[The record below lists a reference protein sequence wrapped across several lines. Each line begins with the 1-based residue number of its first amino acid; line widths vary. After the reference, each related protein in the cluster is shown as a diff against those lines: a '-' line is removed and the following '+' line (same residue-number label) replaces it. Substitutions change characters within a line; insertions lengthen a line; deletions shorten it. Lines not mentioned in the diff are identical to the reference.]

1 MAKTLTFIFMTE
13 FLSLIPYFLLLPAIL
28 VGFYWGKASSTN
40 QLGKEVSALQTEN
53 NLHKTSL
60 KQSEEKTAVLEHD
73 KRQIEEKLYELQGQ
87 VAALKEKNTI
97 SLEERQKQEQALQE
111 KFENLANRV
120 FEHSSKTFVA
130 RQKSEMDTLLL
141 PFKKDM
147 DTFKSQVEKYNENFL
162 TSNAA
167 LDQKL
172 KHITELN
179 NRMLED
185 AKNLTE
191 ALKGDKQKQG
201 AWGEMVLERILEM
214 SGLEKGREYVT
225 QDSYT
230 NEDRSRMRPDVV
242 VKLPDGKRIIIDS
255 KVSLTAYERFYTVD
269 DDSEKEVHLKSHIQ
283 SLKNHIKSL
292 GDKGY
297 QKHESLDTLDF
308 VFMFI
313 PIEGAY
319 SVAIREDDG
328 LLDLALS
335 KNVILMTPLTLL
347 SALRTANNLWR
358 IEDQNANAKEIARL
372 AGRIYEKLALSL
384 EDLVTIG
391 KNLDKSKQDYEN
403 VMGRLTTGKGN
414 LVRTA
419 EELKKLGADTT
430 KTIDPKI
437 IEKANDSSLD
447 SPNTLSLEDPND

>member
-1 MAKTLTFIFMTE
+1 MTE
-13 FLSLIPYFLLLPAIL
+13 FLSLVPYFLLLPAIL
-28 VGFYWGKASSTN
+28 IGFYWGKASSTN

-53 NLHKTSL
+53 NLQKTSL
-60 KQSEEKTAVLEHD
+60 KQSEEKTAVLEQD
-73 KRQIEEKLYELQGQ
+73 KRQIEEKLFELQGL
-87 VAALKEKNTI
+87 VAALKEKNTV
-97 SLEERQKQEQALQE
+97 SLEERNKQEEVLQE

-242 VKLPDGKRIIIDS
+242 VKLPDEKRIIIDS
-255 KVSLTAYERFYTVD
+255 KVSLTAYERYYTVD
-269 DDSEKEVHLKSHIQ
+269 DDSEREVHLKSHIQ

-319 SVAIREDDG
+319 SVAIRQDDS

-419 EELKKLGADTT
+419 EELKKLGAETT

-437 IEKANDSSLD
+437 IEKANDASLD
-447 SPNTLSLEDPND
+447 SPNTLVLDDPKD

>member
-1 MAKTLTFIFMTE
+1 MTE
-13 FLSLIPYFLLLPAIL
+13 FLSLVPYFLLLPAIL

-53 NLHKTSL
+53 NLQKTSL
-60 KQSEEKTAVLEHD
+60 KQSEEKTAVLEQD
-73 KRQIEEKLYELQGQ
+73 KRQIEEKLFELQGQ
-87 VAALKEKNTI
+87 VAALKEKNTV

-447 SPNTLSLEDPND
+447 SPNALSLEDPND

>member
-1 MAKTLTFIFMTE
+1 MTE

-53 NLHKTSL
+53 NLQKTSL

-87 VAALKEKNTI
+87 VAALKEKNTV

-130 RQKSEMDTLLL
+130 RQKNEMDTLLL

>member
-1 MAKTLTFIFMTE
+1 MTE
-13 FLSLIPYFLLLPAIL
+13 FLSLVPYFLLIPAIL
-28 VGFYWGKASSTN
+28 IGFYWGKASSTN

-53 NLHKTSL
+53 NLQKTSL
-60 KQSEEKTAVLEHD
+60 KKSEEKTAVLEQD
-73 KRQIEEKLYELQGQ
+73 KRQFEEKLFELQGQ
-87 VAALKEKNTI
+87 IAALKEKNTV
-97 SLEERQKQEQALQE
+97 SLEERQKQEEALQE

-230 NEDRSRMRPDVV
+230 NEDQSRMRPDVV

-255 KVSLTAYERFYTVD
+255 KVSLTAYERYYTVD

-297 QKHESLDTLDF
+297 PKHESLDTLDF

-430 KTIDPKI
+430 KSIDPKI
-437 IEKANDSSLD
+437 IEKANDPSLD
-447 SPNTLSLEDPND
+447 SPNAIPLED

>member
-1 MAKTLTFIFMTE
+1 MTE

-53 NLHKTSL
+53 NLQKNSL
-60 KQSEEKTAVLEHD
+60 KQSEEKTAILEQD

-87 VAALKEKNTI
+87 VAALKEKNTV
-97 SLEERQKQEQALQE
+97 SLEERQKQEQVLQE

-242 VKLPDGKRIIIDS
+242 VNLPDGKRIIIDS
-255 KVSLTAYERFYTVD
+255 KVSLTAYERYYTVD

-358 IEDQNANAKEIARL
+358 IEDQNSNAKEIARL

-437 IEKANDSSLD
+437 IEKANDTSLD
-447 SPNTLSLEDPND
+447 SPNTLYLEDPKD

>member
-1 MAKTLTFIFMTE
+1 MTE
-13 FLSLIPYFLLLPAIL
+13 FLSLVPYFLLLPAIL
-28 VGFYWGKASSTN
+28 IGFYWGKASSSN

-53 NLHKTSL
+53 NLQKTSL
-60 KQSEEKTAVLEHD
+60 KQAEEKTAVLEQD
-73 KRQIEEKLYELQGQ
+73 KRQIEEKLFELQGL
-87 VAALKEKNTI
+87 VAALKEKNTV
-97 SLEERQKQEQALQE
+97 SLKERQKQEEVLQE

-242 VKLPDGKRIIIDS
+242 VKLPDEKRIIIDS
-255 KVSLTAYERFYTVD
+255 KVSLTAYERYYTVD

-319 SVAIREDDG
+319 SVAIREDDS

-419 EELKKLGADTT
+419 EELKKLGAETT

-437 IEKANDSSLD
+437 IEKANDASLD
-447 SPNTLSLEDPND
+447 SPNTLVLEDPKA

>member
-1 MAKTLTFIFMTE
+1 MTE

-28 VGFYWGKASSTN
+28 IGFYWGKASSTN
-40 QLGKEVSALQTEN
+40 QLGKKVSALQTEN
-53 NLHKTSL
+53 NLQKTSL
-60 KQSEEKTAVLEHD
+60 KQSEEKTAVLEQD

-172 KHITELN
+172 KHITDLN

-242 VKLPDGKRIIIDS
+242 VNLPDEKRIIIDS
-255 KVSLTAYERFYTVD
+255 KVSLTAYERYYTVD
-269 DDSEKEVHLKSHIQ
+269 NDSEKEVHLKSHIQ

-437 IEKANDSSLD
+437 IEKANDTSLD
-447 SPNTLSLEDPND
+447 SPNTLSLEDPKD

>member
-1 MAKTLTFIFMTE
+1 MTE
-13 FLSLIPYFLLLPAIL
+13 FLSLVPYFLLLPAIL
-28 VGFYWGKASSTN
+28 IGFYWGKAASTN
-40 QLGKEVSALQTEN
+40 LLGKEVSALQTEN
-53 NLHKTSL
+53 TLQKTSL
-60 KQSEEKTAVLEHD
+60 KQSEEKTAVLEQD

-87 VAALKEKNTI
+87 VAALKEKNTTSI
-97 SLEERQKQEQALQE
+97 EERQKQEQALQE

-120 FEHSSKTFVA
+120 FEHSSKIFVA

-179 NRMLED
+179 HRMLED

-255 KVSLTAYERFYTVD
+255 KVSLTAYERYYTVD
-269 DDSEKEVHLKSHIQ
+269 NDSEKDVHLKSHIQ

-372 AGRIYEKLALSL
+372 AGRMYEKLALSL

-437 IEKANDSSLD
+437 IEKANDVSLD
-447 SPNTLSLEDPND
+447 TPNTLSIEDKD

>member
-1 MAKTLTFIFMTE
+1 MTE

-53 NLHKTSL
+53 NLQKTSL
-60 KQSEEKTAVLEHD
+60 KQSEEKTAVLEQD

-87 VAALKEKNTI
+87 VAALKEKNTV
-97 SLEERQKQEQALQE
+97 SLEERQKQEQVLQE

-230 NEDRSRMRPDVV
+230 NEDSCLMRHDVV
-242 VKLPDGKRIIIDS
+242 VNLPDGKRIIIDS
-255 KVSLTAYERFYTVD
+255 KVSLTAYERYYTVD

-391 KNLDKSKQDYEN
+391 KNLDKSKQDYES

-437 IEKANDSSLD
+437 IEKANDTSLD
-447 SPNTLSLEDPND
+447 SPNTLSLEDPQDWF

>member
-1 MAKTLTFIFMTE
+1 MTE
-13 FLSLIPYFLLLPAIL
+13 FLSLVPYFLLLPAIL
-28 VGFYWGKASSTN
+28 VGFYWGKVSSTN

-53 NLHKTSL
+53 NLQKTSL
-60 KQSEEKTAVLEHD
+60 KQSEEKTAVLEQD
-73 KRQIEEKLYELQGQ
+73 KRHIEEKLFELQGQ
-87 VAALKEKNTI
+87 VAALKEKNTV

-255 KVSLTAYERFYTVD
+255 KVSLTAYERFYSVD
-269 DDSEKEVHLKSHIQ
+269 DDLEKEVHLKSHIQ

-297 QKHESLDTLDF
+297 QKHQSLDTLDF

-414 LVRTA
+414 IVRTA

>member
-1 MAKTLTFIFMTE
+1 MTE
-13 FLSLIPYFLLLPAIL
+13 FLSLVPYFLLLPAIL
-28 VGFYWGKASSTN
+28 IGFYWGKASSSN

-53 NLHKTSL
+53 NLQKTSL
-60 KQSEEKTAVLEHD
+60 KQAEEKTAVLEQD
-73 KRQIEEKLYELQGQ
+73 KRQIEEKLFELQGL
-87 VAALKEKNTI
+87 VAALKEKNTV
-97 SLEERQKQEQALQE
+97 SLEERQKQEEVLQE

-242 VKLPDGKRIIIDS
+242 V
-255 KVSLTAYERFYTVD
+255 
-269 DDSEKEVHLKSHIQ
+269 
-283 SLKNHIKSL
+283 
-292 GDKGY
+292 
-297 QKHESLDTLDF
+297 
-308 VFMFI
+308 
-313 PIEGAY
+313 
-319 SVAIREDDG
+319 
-328 LLDLALS
+328 
-335 KNVILMTPLTLL
+335 
-347 SALRTANNLWR
+347 
-358 IEDQNANAKEIARL
+358 
-372 AGRIYEKLALSL
+372 
-384 EDLVTIG
+384 
-391 KNLDKSKQDYEN
+391 
-403 VMGRLTTGKGN
+403 
-414 LVRTA
+414 
-419 EELKKLGADTT
+419 
-430 KTIDPKI
+430 
-437 IEKANDSSLD
+437 
-447 SPNTLSLEDPND
+447 

>member
-1 MAKTLTFIFMTE
+1 MSE
-13 FLSLIPYFLLLPAIL
+13 FLSLVPYFLLLPAIL

-40 QLGKEVSALQTEN
+40 QLGKEVSALQTKN
-53 NLHKTSL
+53 NLQKTSL
-60 KQSEEKTAVLEHD
+60 KQSEEKTAILEQD
-73 KRQIEEKLYELQGQ
+73 KRQIEEKLFELQGQ
-87 VAALKEKNTI
+87 VAALKEKNTV
-97 SLEERQKQEQALQE
+97 SLEERQKQEQVLQE

-242 VKLPDGKRIIIDS
+242 VNLPDGKRIIIDS
-255 KVSLTAYERFYTVD
+255 KVSLTAYERYYTVD

-437 IEKANDSSLD
+437 IEKANDVSLD
-447 SPNTLSLEDPND
+447 TPNTLSIEDKD